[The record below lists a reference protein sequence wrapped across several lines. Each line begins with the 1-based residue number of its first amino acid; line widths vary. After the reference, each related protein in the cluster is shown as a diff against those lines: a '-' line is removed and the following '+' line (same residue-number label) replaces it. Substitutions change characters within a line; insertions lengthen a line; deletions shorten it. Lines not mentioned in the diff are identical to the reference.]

1 MKKAPRSEQFGR
13 TGGTPPGDGGDER
26 EDPLNP
32 AIPRAPLLPH
42 DLHRMA
48 NAALPKWS
56 NPPGDRAG
64 ERQSLS
70 WHGDVDLL
78 REHVDADPPPGATPS
93 TYESAARPPHT
104 DSIPH
109 PSDTHEVAREVARR
123 SAAPAPPEP
132 MPGSAPGVITSPDS
146 TPRPSA
152 AKSGA
157 LWLIVVVMLVLAAA
171 AGLWWLLL

>member
-1 MKKAPRSEQFGR
+1 MKKAPRSEQFGKPVR
-13 TGGTPPGDGGDER
+13 LPPVDGDER

-56 NPPGDRAG
+56 NPPSDKAG
-64 ERQSLS
+64 ERQLS
-70 WHGDVDLL
+70 ASQVDLEFR

-93 TYESAARPPHT
+93 TYESAARAPHT

-109 PSDTHEVAREVARR
+109 PSDADHAPSEFARR
-123 SAAPAPPEP
+123 PIPPSPEP
-132 MPGSAPGVITSPDS
+132 VPGSGPAAITAPDAMAKA
-146 TPRPSA
+146 SA
-152 AKSGA
+152 AKSSQR
-157 LWLIVVVMLVLAAA
+157 WLIVVVVLVLAAA
-171 AGLWWLLL
+171 GGLWWLLL

>member
-13 TGGTPPGDGGDER
+13 TVGTPTVDGDER

-32 AIPRAPLLPH
+32 AIPKAPLLPH

-56 NPPGDRAG
+56 TPPGDRSG
-64 ERQSLS
+64 ERQPSTSLS
-70 WHGDVDLL
+70 DFELV

-93 TYESAARPPHT
+93 TYESAARAPHT

-109 PSDTHEVAREVARR
+109 PSDAGQVTGDVAHR
-123 SAAPAPPEP
+123 APAPAPAESTA
-132 MPGSAPGVITSPDS
+132 GSGPAVITAPDS
-146 TPRPSA
+146 RPRPSSA
-152 AKSGA
+152 NSSMRWPIVA
-157 LWLIVVVMLVLAAA
+157 VVVALAAA
-171 AGLWWLLL
+171 GGLCWLFL

>member
-13 TGGTPPGDGGDER
+13 TVATPPDGDDER

-56 NPPGDRAG
+56 NPPSDRAG
-64 ERQSLS
+64 ERQPLTSLA
-70 WHGDVDLL
+70 DFELL

-93 TYESAARPPHT
+93 TYESAARAPHT
-104 DSIPH
+104 DSIPQ
-109 PSDTHEVAREVARR
+109 PSDADQVRREAARKP
-123 SAAPAPPEP
+123 AAPAPAEP
-132 MPGSAPGVITSPDS
+132 MPRSGPAVITSPDS

-152 AKSGA
+152 ATS
-157 LWLIVVVMLVLAAA
+157 LRWPIVVVVVALAAA
-171 AGLWWLLL
+171 GGLWWLLL